1 MHFLPDT
8 LEEDAAGER
17 YWPDGFKQV
26 IREEIPRALYSN
38 FNEQSLGQIYKGK
51 FSAKFRGKYPD
62 LKSFIEQVI
71 GLVVIGAE
79 NGADQGFDGVF
90 KSFMKESALPEA
102 KLYAR
107 HLWPYIFSGPFKEKI
122 HQAIVKDYKGDKSLQ
137 YAYQVGYTA
146 KYGSF
151 PEFIDEIAWRIEA
164 EIETGVDDVL
174 AKIYRSFLA
183 KRGLPQGRRRP
194 KRLKEW

>member
-1 MHFLPDT
+1 MHFLPNT

-26 IREEIPRALYSN
+26 IRGEIPPVLHSE
-38 FNEQSLGQIYKGK
+38 FNEQSLGQIYKEK
-51 FSAKFRGKYPD
+51 FYEKFRAKYPD
-62 LKSFIEQVI
+62 LKSLIDQVI

-90 KSFMKESALPEA
+90 QSFMSESPLPDA
-102 KLYAR
+102 KPYAR
-107 HLWPYIFSGPFKEKI
+107 HLWPYIFSGLLKGKI
-122 HQAIVKDYKGDKSLQ
+122 HQAIVKEYKRDKSLQ
-137 YAYQVGYTA
+137 YAYKVGYAA

-151 PEFIDEIAWRIEA
+151 AEFIDEIAWRIEA
-164 EIETGVDDVL
+164 GIESGVDEVL

>member
-26 IREEIPRALYSN
+26 IREEIPAALYSD
-38 FNEQSLGQIYKGK
+38 FNEQSLGQIYKEK
-51 FSAKFRGKYPD
+51 FSAKSRAKYPD

-102 KLYAR
+102 KPYAR
-107 HLWPYIFSGPFKEKI
+107 HLWPYIFSGSRREKI
-122 HQAIVKDYKGDKSLQ
+122 HQAIVQEYKRDKSLQ
-137 YAYQVGYTA
+137 YAYQVGYAA

-151 PEFIDEIAWRIEA
+151 AEFIDEIAWRIEA
-164 EIETGVDDVL
+164 GIESGVDDVL

-183 KRGLPQGRRRP
+183 KGGLPQGRRRP
-194 KRLKEW
+194 KRLKQW